1 MKSGFLFCQ
10 KTVEKEILSN
20 VSGIMRSG
28 FNAILGLKVQA
39 NLHLEVLAT
48 RKDPHGLSGDV
59 LINGE
64 LPPADFKCNS
74 GYVVQVSIHGSLCFY
89 MSQCLELCIS
99 VLPVNYMMCL

>member
-1 MKSGFLFCQ
+1 MIGTKF
-10 KTVEKEILSN
+10 
-20 VSGIMRSG
+20 
-28 FNAILGLKVQA
+28 GLRVAESFSLCWRGK
-39 NLHLEVLAT
+39 NPIKYMYFYRLLDVLAG
-48 RKDPHGLSGDV
+48 RKDSRGLSGDV

-89 MSQCLELCIS
+89 MSQCLELRIS